1 MTNYE
6 VKLQQFAGPLG
17 KLLELIEAKQLEITA
32 ISLAEVTGDFL
43 RYVKSLQT
51 TAPSIIAD
59 FLVVAAKLVLIKSK
73 VLLPMLELSKE
84 EEEEILDLE
93 SRLKIYREFKA
104 ASEHIKQLWG
114 KNWRSLSRPFLYS
127 LGEHFFFYT
136 PEHLK
141 LSDLTRA
148 INDLA
153 VTLKALLPEEQKV
166 RIAVVTIEQK
176 MEELLNR
183 FKEAGRQSF
192 QSMSGQK
199 TRTEVIVLFL
209 AILHLLKDR
218 VIQVEQGSQ
227 FSDIMIDKGAP
238 PATAISN
245 Q

>member
-1 MTNYE
+1 MNNYE

-43 RYVKSLQT
+43 QYVKSLEK

-104 ASEHIKQLWG
+104 ASEHVKNLWG
-114 KNWRSLSRPFLYS
+114 KNWRSLSRPFLHS
-127 LGEHFFFYT
+127 LGEHFFFYP

-153 VTLKALLPEEQKV
+153 ITLKALLPEEQKV

-183 FKEAGRQSF
+183 FKEAGKQSF

-218 VIQVEQGSQ
+218 VIQVEQGGQ
-227 FSDIMIDKGAP
+227 FGDILIDKETP
-238 PATAISN
+238 HAIS
-245 Q
+245 

>member
-1 MTNYE
+1 MNNYE
-6 VKLQQFAGPLG
+6 VKLQQFAGPLR
-17 KLLELIEAKQLEITA
+17 KLLELIEQKQLEITA

-43 RYVKSLQT
+43 QYVKSLEK

-104 ASEHIKQLWG
+104 ASEHVKNLWG
-114 KNWRSLSRPFLYS
+114 KNWRSLSRPFLHS
-127 LGEHFFFYT
+127 LGEHFFFYP

-148 INDLA
+148 INNLA
-153 VTLKALLPEEQKV
+153 ITLKALLPEEQKV

-218 VIQVEQGSQ
+218 VIQVEQGGQ
-227 FSDIMIDKGAP
+227 FGDITMEKLETI
-238 PATAISN
+238 N
-245 Q
+245 